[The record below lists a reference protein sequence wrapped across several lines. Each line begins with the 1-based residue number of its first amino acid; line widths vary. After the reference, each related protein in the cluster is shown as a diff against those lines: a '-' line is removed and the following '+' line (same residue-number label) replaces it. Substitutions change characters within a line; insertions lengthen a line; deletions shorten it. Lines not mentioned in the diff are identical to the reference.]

1 MEPIYNIKDYDRNYW
16 PESQRLYKNVFG
28 KDISPEYFKWKNIGN
43 PNGES
48 IIKLAVCEKKI
59 IGYSCTMKY
68 KMNFFG
74 KNIMAGQPVDA
85 MVDKDYRRQNIYESL
100 SLMSLEDLKEQGFG
114 LRFNFPNQAAL
125 MASIKKVNIKKVCDI
140 PQYLKVL
147 DGKKALGMFTG
158 NNVLKLSGGNLLDIY
173 GKATAVINSKG
184 TEYEAEEIKLFDDN
198 YDELWETVK
207 DDFPIAV
214 VRSSQ
219 YLNWRYFESIDDYKV
234 FAVYNDEKLIGYIV
248 GTIEVKVGKNGEKLI
263 LGHIAD
269 IICIKKHNKASG
281 ILIGALE
288 DYFRNIGVCA
298 VSCWMLNHWFYAQA
312 LKKLG
317 FLQLRSPAVL
327 AALPVAGNIK
337 AMEDSIYNQDSWF
350 ITIGDSDYI

>member
-1 MEPIYNIKDYDRNYW
+1 MAYNIKNYDKNYW
-16 PESQRLYKNVFG
+16 LELLRLYKNVFG
-28 KDISPEYFKWKNIGN
+28 KDLSLEYFKWKNTGN
-43 PNGES
+43 PNGKS
-48 IIKLAVCEKKI
+48 IIKLAVSEEKL

-100 SLMSLEDLKEQGFG
+100 SLVALDDMKEQGLG
-114 LRFNFPNQAAL
+114 LRFNFPNQDAFL
-125 MASIKKVNIKKVCDI
+125 ASVKKVNIKKVCDI

-147 DGKKALGMFTG
+147 KGKKALGMFTG
-158 NNVLKLSGGNLLDIY
+158 NNALKLFGGSLFDIY
-173 GKATAVINSKG
+173 GKAAAMSIGRG
-184 TEYEAEEIKLFDDN
+184 TGYSVKEIKLFDYDF
-198 YDELWETVK
+198 DELWKTVR

-219 YLNWRYFESIDDYKV
+219 YLNWRYFDSINDYKV
-234 FAVYNDEKLIGYIV
+234 FAAYKDEKLIGYIV
-248 GTIEVKVGKNGEKLI
+248 GTTEVKVGEKGERLI

-269 IICIKKHNKASG
+269 IICHRNHSKAIG
-281 ILIGALE
+281 IIVSALE

-327 AALPVAGNIK
+327 AVLPVAGNIK
-337 AMEDSIYNQDSWF
+337 AMGDSIYNQDSWF

>member
-1 MEPIYNIKDYDRNYW
+1 MAYNIKNYDKNYW
-16 PESQRLYKNVFG
+16 LESQRLYKNVFG
-28 KDISPEYFKWKNIGN
+28 KDLSLEYFKWKNTGN
-43 PNGES
+43 PNGKS
-48 IIKLAVCEKKI
+48 IIKLAVSEEKV

-100 SLMSLEDLKEQGFG
+100 SLVSLEDMKEQGLG

-158 NNVLKLSGGNLLDIY
+158 NNVLKLFGGMLFDVY
-173 GKATAVINSKG
+173 GKAGAAINRRG
-184 TEYEAEEIKLFDDN
+184 TEYEVEEIKLFDDDF
-198 YDELWETVK
+198 DELWDRVI

-214 VRSSQ
+214 IRSSQ

-234 FAVYNDEKLIGYIV
+234 IAAYKDEKLIGYIV
-248 GTIEVKVGKNGEKLI
+248 GTTEAKVGKNGEKLI

-269 IICIKKHNKASG
+269 MICIKKHNKALC
-281 ILIGALE
+281 ILISALE
-288 DYFRNIGVCA
+288 GYFRSIGACA
-298 VSCWMLNHWFYAQA
+298 VSCWMLKHWFYARA

-327 AALPVAGNIK
+327 AALPVADDVK
-337 AMEDSIYNQDSWF
+337 AMEDSVYNQNSWF